1 MDGNDEALGASRS
14 PSRGPSLSPS
24 SGHGRHPEHATPT
37 RGCMA
42 RGSAILTRRAPLGT
56 SRDVNRDRGNAKR
69 RDPDQESAR
78 LVLASASPR
87 RREIL
92 READLLFDV
101 LPAALDETPLPAESP
116 AALVER
122 LAREKALDVA
132 RRLPGSPAR
141 LVLGSDT
148 IVVAPD
154 DRILGKPRDAEHAV
168 EQLARIVGRWHQV
181 MTAIAVA
188 RSGGEAGGSG
198 DAGTRSR
205 IVVTRVEMRPA
216 TREELAEYVALGESF
231 DKAGGYALQGG
242 GSRFVLSVE
251 GSRSNV
257 IGLPL
262 EETLAL
268 LEEARRDWLESS
280 VSLLPETG

>member
-1 MDGNDEALGASRS
+1 M
-14 PSRGPSLSPS
+14 
-24 SGHGRHPEHATPT
+24 
-37 RGCMA
+37 
-42 RGSAILTRRAPLGT
+42 
-56 SRDVNRDRGNAKR
+56 NRDRGNAKR
-69 RDPDQESAR
+69 RDPDRESAR

-92 READLLFDV
+92 REAGLLFDV